1 MTPRASHG
9 HTTWHSVSAVE
20 GGRYTH
26 SLAGDPVYFLV
37 AVRNLCRHDTYLI
50 DLATFAVSLVAVG
63 LMRPHPPT
71 GGGTPVSWAGFWEGL
86 GFLRCAPIL

>member
-1 MTPRASHG
+1 M
-9 HTTWHSVSAVE
+9 
-20 GGRYTH
+20 GGLIIAT
-26 SLAGDPVYFLV
+26 AGIST
-37 AVRNLCRHDTYLI
+37 AYLI
-50 DLATFAVSLVAVG
+50 ALATFAVSLVAVG